1 MLYEPARDNINR
13 DKRAKMGSVIKEGAS
28 ELGLAEQIS
37 EKASGFIQSRN
48 HRDLLDVV
56 DALRSNGVSH
66 HIDLPQIIVCGSQ
79 SSGKSSTLE
88 SLSGI
93 AFPTAEGL
101 CTRFATELIPR
112 RGEKSE
118 LKVQIQPAATRTEKE
133 RIKLLNFYEKES
145 EERSFPRII
154 EAAKVARGLSDTG
167 PDSKVFSTDVLRIE
181 STSPNAP
188 NLTLV
193 DLPGLFGASD
203 KNQREI

>member
-1 MLYEPARDNINR
+1 MLSAPMASVTSKTCPIFVLIC
-13 DKRAKMGSVIKEGAS
+13 RANPTFYS
-28 ELGLAEQIS
+28 
-37 EKASGFIQSRN
+37 
-48 HRDLLDVV
+48 
-56 DALRSNGVSH
+56 
-66 HIDLPQIIVCGSQ
+66 IDLPQIIVCGSQ

-101 CTRFATELIPR
+101 CTRFATELILR
-112 RGEKSE
+112 RGDKSE
-118 LKVQIQPAATRTEKE
+118 LKVQIQPSATRTEAE
-133 RIKLLNFYEKES
+133 RIKLLKFYEKES

-154 EAAKVARGLSDTG
+154 EAAKIAMGLSGGG

-203 KNQREI
+203 KNQ